1 MIHKINFISKILL
14 FVLTFLVLKQQ
25 SSGIG
30 VLIDTQWVLTSDSF
44 IPGSVIV
51 GKNNYVVQAAV
62 VQKEYRLSLLY
73 LKYPVVN
80 VEPVKRIRYSGKLIN
95 LPLTPTTEDGTGI
108 FVLGTAA
115 GLESKYYL
123 AGISLKSNHRSLL
136 NQKMNTWIDNTI
148 IKFALGKFPF
158 LGHKEVAI
166 DSSWGLT
173 SNKGQLELQ
182 YFGKPM
188 ITINPVPRFRSNEPM
203 KSKELI
209 YLIENGDGGI
219 FVPDKNGYE
228 LAGYLTGFQFQY
240 RNAVV
245 WLTPEWNS
253 TIDNL
258 IIGCALKQ
266 DTSSTNFTFLNYSF
280 EFIDMNEVAL
290 SSVPKLPKLYFPT
303 PSVDPA
309 SIGNSRRHDGASL
322 VIYTTRPDDPSH
334 HYVLMAQRETWFKHG
349 PDLWTFPGGLL
360 DLGETYLQN
369 AAREALEET
378 GGLFGQDPHKGIN
391 GSMETITPEM
401 LKKIPVCVIVGK
413 TKGDVHMTFFYPLP
427 PQKFVGGSDILKA
440 VDANTSKFHKEMR
453 RYIWVPLEALK
464 KTMNKNVPKGKSWGN
479 YIDVDMTWTTSTGK
493 IEKITVWSPVTKTLT
508 SEEGNKILNSLP
520 D

>member
-1 MIHKINFISKILL
+1 MIPKINFISKILL
-14 FVLTFLVLKQQ
+14 FVLTFLVLKEQ

-44 IPGSVIV
+44 IPGSVKV
-51 GKNNYVVQAAV
+51 GKNNYPVQAAV

-80 VEPVKRIRYSGKLIN
+80 VEPVKRIRYSGKLSN
-95 LPLTPTTEDGTGI
+95 LPLVSSTENGAGI

-123 AGISLKSNHRSLL
+123 AGISVESNHRSLL
-136 NQKMNTWIDNTI
+136 NQKINTWIDNTI

-158 LGHKEVAI
+158 LEHKGIVI
-166 DSSWGLT
+166 DSSWSLT
-173 SNKGQLELQ
+173 SNKGQFELQ

-188 ITINPVPRFRSNEPM
+188 IAINPVPRLRSNEPM
-203 KSKELI
+203 NSKELI
-209 YLIENGDGGI
+209 YSIKNGNGGI
-219 FVPDKNGYE
+219 FVPKKDSYE
-228 LAGYLTGFQFQY
+228 LAGYLTGFQSQD

-245 WLTPEWNS
+245 WLTPELNS
-253 TIDNL
+253 VIDNL
-258 IIGCALKQ
+258 IIGYALKQ
-266 DTSSTNFTFLNYSF
+266 NRISTNFTFSNESF
-280 EFIDMNEVAL
+280 KFIDMNEIVL
-290 SSVPKLPKLYFPT
+290 SSVPELPKLYFPI

-309 SIGNSRRHDGASL
+309 SIGDSTRHDGASL
-322 VIYTTRPDDPSH
+322 VIYTTRSDDRSH
-334 HYVLMAQRETWFKHG
+334 HYVLMAQRETWFTHG
-349 PDLWTFPGGLL
+349 PNLWTFPGGLL
-360 DLGETYLQN
+360 DPGETYLQN

-427 PQKFVGGSDILKA
+427 PQKFVGGSAILKA
-440 VDANTSKFHKEMR
+440 VDANTSKFHKEMQ
-453 RYIWVPLEALK
+453 RYIWVPVEALK
-464 KTMNKNVPKGKSWGN
+464 KIMNTNVLKGKSWGN

-493 IEKITVWSPVTKTLT
+493 VENITVWSPVTKTLT
-508 SEEGNKILNSLP
+508 SKEGNKILNSLP